1 FLLDDEGLIRER
13 ELSKIWIFMRFNVS
27 SQSGKNDVLITAA
40 LAARQARDR
49 ALEEA
54 LKNHSMVALYK
65 AVLDHVFLLPLMEMK
80 VNHCTSF
87 RGGQILTQQNL
98 AQPYSFSSEIPL
110 YFGRNLISLEIT
122 PIGETEF
129 KEAFHELPDGELLTF
144 FSQALSAYSCIDS
157 GTGVCGTKAFI
168 ERALMSSDT
177 AIIERIVD
185 AETGEKHFRSERRI
199 GMADCDVSKGT
210 AISEAGSR
218 GVVIDLGGNLF
229 L

>member
-1 FLLDDEGLIRER
+1 MDIHGVRCEQPE
-13 ELSKIWIFMRFNVS
+13 W
-27 SQSGKNDVLITAA
+27 KNDVLITAA

-49 ALEEA
+49 ELEKA
-54 LKNHSMVALYK
+54 LKNHSMVKLYK
-65 AVLDHVFLLPLMEMK
+65 AVLDHAFLLPLMELK

-87 RGGQILTQQNL
+87 RGGQILAQRNL
-98 AQPYSFSSEIPL
+98 AQPYSFSSETPL
-110 YFGRNLISLEIT
+110 YFGKNLISLEIT
-122 PIGETEF
+122 PIGEREF
-129 KEAFHELPDGELLTF
+129 KEAFLELPDGELLTF

-177 AIIERIVD
+177 PIIERIVD
-185 AETGEKHFRSERRI
+185 AETGEKHFRSDRRI
-199 GMADCDVSKGT
+199 EMADSENSKNS

-218 GVVIDLGGNLF
+218 GVVIDLGRNLF